1 MKVRIKDDLSRLRR
15 EEGGKSLRA
24 FAMLY
29 MQHHMQYL
37 PSEAHIE
44 LYDLLDK
51 ITVERGK
58 KVAIAAPRD
67 FGKST
72 LITLIYIIYCICYDK
87 EKFIVVISNTASQ
100 ACQMLDNIKK
110 ELTENELL
118 RVDFPD
124 IFEFKLGFKQ
134 LRWREGDVITRNNI
148 RVMTFGS
155 GQNPRGRRFGS
166 ARPTLI
172 IADDLE
178 NAENT
183 FSQDARDKTRD
194 WFEKSILKLGSE
206 ITNYIFIGNLYHP
219 YSLLG
224 EYTSTD
230 TNQVWIKKIY
240 SAIVTWPMRMD
251 LWDKWSSIYSY
262 RETFKDAS
270 GPEAAFPYY
279 MENKAAMDEGAKLLW
294 PARYSLYS
302 LMKVREENDFS
313 FMSELQNTPLNPKE
327 CLIDTDKI
335 VYWDHDSKSIDDL
348 LRSLGGNV
356 KYYIGCDPSLGLSTV
371 KGDYSAIVVL
381 AKDEVSKTLYIVE
394 ADIKRRPIEEI
405 AEDLIAYCLRYKPAK
420 VGIEGNHFQRVLVD
434 IVKKKAQEIGLYP
447 PIEEVIN
454 KDDKTARIQS
464 LRPRIKSGN
473 LQFSKKHRHLLEE
486 ARYFPKG
493 RHDDGLDALEMAVR
507 LSEGNNFMFW
517 FGGRPEVGEPDGP
530 TYPTADGF
538 VPHGWYRDHR
548 MY

>member
-1 MKVRIKDDLSRLRR
+1 MKVTIKDDLSSLRR
-15 EEGGKSLRA
+15 EEGSKSLRA

-29 MQHHMQYL
+29 MQHHMEFL

-51 ITVERGK
+51 ITIERGK
-58 KVAIAAPRD
+58 KIAIAAPRD

-72 LITLIYIIYCICYDK
+72 MITLIYIAYCICYSK
-87 EKFIVVISNTASQ
+87 EKFMVVISNTASQ

-118 RVDFPD
+118 RVDFPE
-124 IFEFKLGFKQ
+124 IFEFKFGFKQ

-148 RVMTFGS
+148 RIMAFGS

-230 TNQVWIKKIY
+230 TNQTWIKKVY
-240 SAIVTWPMRMD
+240 SAIMTWPMRMD
-251 LWDKWSSIYSY
+251 LWDKWSNIYNS
-262 RETFKDAS
+262 REAFKDAL
-270 GPEAAFPYY
+270 GPEAAFLYY
-279 MENKAAMDEGAKLLW
+279 RENKAAMDEGAKLLW
-294 PARYSLYS
+294 PARYSLYN

-335 VYWDHDSKSIDDL
+335 VYWDHDDKSTDDL

-356 KYYIGCDPSLGLSTV
+356 KFYIGCDPSLGLSTV

-405 AEDLIAYCLRYKPAK
+405 ADDLIAYCLRYKPTK
-420 VGIEGNHFQRVLVD
+420 VGIEGNHFQIVLVN
-434 IVKKKAQEIGLYP
+434 IVKYKAKEIGLYP

-454 KDDKTARIQS
+454 KVDKIARIQS

-473 LQFSKKHRHLLEE
+473 LQFSKKRRHLLEE

-493 RHDDGLDALEMAVR
+493 RHDDGLDALEMVVR
-507 LSEGNNFMFW
+507 LSEDNGVMFW
-517 FGGRPEVGEPDGP
+517 FGGKSEAPSPDAP
-530 TYPTADGF
+530 IYPTADGL
-538 VPHGWYRDHR
+538 VPYGFYRGR
-548 MY
+548 RV